1 MAIILNIGLEAFVN
15 DRVVAIEPASIKRN
29 LELTLGLS
37 IAHTAL
43 VESHTEQTLV
53 VVAEPWAGSRGHQL
67 YDVYQLAVAFN
78 QDAIAYYD
86 EADGYGELIG
96 PNAKAWG
103 PFNSEFFFL
112 ADGRSLHDHIVAKQ
126 IEEVTNG

>member
-1 MAIILNIGLEAFVN
+1 MAIILNIGLEALVN
-15 DRVVAIEPASIKRN
+15 GRVVAIEPASVKQN

-37 IAHTAL
+37 IARTTL

-53 VVAEPWAGSRGHQL
+53 VVAEPWAGSRGQQL

-86 EADGYGELIG
+86 DADGYGELIG

-103 PFNSEFFFL
+103 SFNSEFFFL
-112 ADGRSLHDHIVAKQ
+112 ANGQTL
-126 IEEVTNG
+126 EVSHV